1 MSDPINIILNNCGFG
16 ENLEDEQEND
26 LYNLMEER
34 LEEKD

>member
-26 LYNLMEER
+26 LY
-34 LEEKD
+34 

>member
-26 LYNLMEER
+26 L
-34 LEEKD
+34 